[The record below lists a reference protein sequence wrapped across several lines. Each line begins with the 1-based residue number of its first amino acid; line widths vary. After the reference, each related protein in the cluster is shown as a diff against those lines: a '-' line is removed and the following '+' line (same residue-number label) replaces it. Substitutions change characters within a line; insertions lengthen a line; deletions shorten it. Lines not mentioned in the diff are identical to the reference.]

1 MLRDSGARVAVVAAG
16 VDAAVDVAGP
26 AASVRNVI
34 SLDTMGAL
42 VGDPDSSASSAPSAL
57 PYEGDLAYVIYT
69 SGTTGRP
76 KGVLVEHGGLANM
89 AAAHEEVLHPHS
101 APPSRRVALNA
112 VTTADTFFS
121 DFVNLAAGRT
131 LVVVDDESRR
141 DPERLARFLTDN
153 RIDVFDATPTQLRT
167 LLLGAGTAAL
177 ESLQVLVIGN
187 EPADADL
194 WRTLRGLPGVRV
206 HNFYGP
212 TECTVDVTSAIVSEN
227 EFPVIGKPLA
237 GSEIWL
243 VDSALRPVSD
253 GEAGEICVAGRCLAR
268 GYLNAHDDD
277 AARFTQLQIRP
288 DGATTRVYRTGD
300 RARRGPSGQLEFLG
314 RVDDQVKISGYRVEP
329 REVEATLRSCPGV
342 LDAAVGVRDRDSA
355 ATLAAWVVL
364 TSDVQVHGVLRVL
377 RSALPSYMVP
387 TLHAVPR
394 IPMGPSGKAD
404 VAALLEQTGPA
415 ATGEASP
422 SLDALHAIWCDVL
435 GVANV
440 GAADDFFS
448 LGGDSLKATRMIVA
462 VRRALAPQVPI
473 RTIFDNPSFGA
484 FADAVTGK
492 AGH

>member
-1 MLRDSGARVAVVAAG
+1 MNMTASENPLVNQLRTVPALIVEQASAHPERTAVVCGDRALTFDRLVQQAQDLARRLRAVGVAREDIVACCLPRGLAAVTSVLGVWMASGAYLPLDPAAPRRRTEHMLRDSGARVAVVAAG

-288 DGATTRVYRTGD
+288 DGATIEPG
-300 RARRGPSGQLEFLG
+300 AG
-314 RVDDQVKISGYRVEP
+314 R
-329 REVEATLRSCPGV
+329 
-342 LDAAVGVRDRDSA
+342 
-355 ATLAAWVVL
+355 
-364 TSDVQVHGVLRVL
+364 
-377 RSALPSYMVP
+377 
-387 TLHAVPR
+387 
-394 IPMGPSGKAD
+394 
-404 VAALLEQTGPA
+404 PA
-415 ATGEASP
+415 NSN
-422 SLDALHAIWCDVL
+422 S
-435 GVANV
+435 
-440 GAADDFFS
+440 
-448 LGGDSLKATRMIVA
+448 
-462 VRRALAPQVPI
+462 
-473 RTIFDNPSFGA
+473 
-484 FADAVTGK
+484 
-492 AGH
+492 